1 MRPVHLRQAADGR
14 RLLFAPVGS
23 PPCVQARAR
32 AGDATGAAAALA
44 LIPNDPM
51 LIESAAYLNLTSVY
65 RGDIAAGA
73 LLAAARA
80 DPGLDFCTLGYGI
93 GHACFEA

>member
-1 MRPVHLRQAADGR
+1 
-14 RLLFAPVGS
+14 
-23 PPCVQARAR
+23 
-32 AGDATGAAAALA
+32 
-44 LIPNDPM
+44 M

-93 GHACFEA
+93 AHAFALAGNVSVAVSIWHEIVDGAEFAESEWASFGYIAAEAELAGRRVLQA